1 MNTQLYSIRVYV
13 SSILFLLYSF
23 VVQAQQDIAVIK
35 QNDKYGLIDNRGKVL
50 LPCIYDELAVSCS
63 DLILCKQGDKYGFI
77 DRTGRTQITFKYDD
91 AGVFYNDTTWV
102 KKEGKVGFI
111 DRNGTLFIDCR
122 YEQASIFSEGMGGFK
137 KNGKWGFLNS
147 KGEVVVPPKY
157 EQVYRYNEGYAVVIN
172 QGRYGLLDKGGT
184 EVVPLEAYR
193 YLDYVQGHQG
203 IFVGLE
209 FPYKGK
215 YDLLKIQLTKIHKAS
230 LTQYKSIAI
239 MPFAFYGN
247 SECAP
252 VHDSEFI
259 IFEDTIGKRGVLN
272 SNFIEIIKGY
282 DHINYLSPRLFLCR
296 DSEKKKEHIL
306 DSLGRILG
314 DYSEYEEVKVY
325 SEGKIIV
332 RKNGKYGVIGFDKRK
347 IIDFKYDELSRFD
360 QGVAMAN
367 YKGSYY
373 LINAK
378 GKFLSK
384 KLDCD
389 RLQHISYPYMI
400 VIRKGEYY
408 GAVDY
413 SGKVILPTKYEALID
428 FYTQSLLKEPF
439 Y

>member
-1 MNTQLYSIRVYV
+1 MKVLLVY
-13 SSILFLLYSF
+13 IIFLLSRFPLY
-23 VVQAQQDIAVIK
+23 AQQDIAVIK
-35 QNDKYGLIDNRGKVL
+35 QNDKYGLIDNRGAIL

-77 DRTGRTQITFKYDD
+77 DRTGRTQIAFEYDD

-111 DRNGTLFIDCR
+111 ARNGRLFIDCK
-122 YEQASIFSEGMGGFK
+122 YEQAGIFSEGMGGFK
-137 KNGKWGFLNS
+137 QNGKWGFLDF
-147 KGEVVVPPKY
+147 KGEIVVQPKY
-157 EQVYRYNEGYAVVIN
+157 EQVYRYNEGYAIVIN
-172 QGRYGLLDKGGT
+172 QGRYGLLDKRGE
-184 EVVPLEAYR
+184 EVVPLERYR
-193 YLDYVQGHQG
+193 YLDYIQGRREA
-203 IFVGLE
+203 FVGLE

-215 YDLLKIQLTKIHKAS
+215 YDLLKVYHTKVDKAT

-247 SECAP
+247 SECGP
-252 VHDSEFI
+252 VLHSEFMV
-259 IFEDTIGKRGVLN
+259 FEDTISKQGVLN
-272 SNFIEIIKGY
+272 GDLIEIIKGY

-296 DSEKKKEHIL
+296 DSETKKEYIV
-306 DSLGRILG
+306 DSLGLILG
-314 DYSEYEEVKVY
+314 DYSEYDEVNVY
-325 SEGKIIV
+325 CEGKVIV
-332 RKNGKYGVIGFDKRK
+332 RKGGKYGAIGLDKRK

-360 QGVAMAN
+360 KGVAMAN

-373 LINAK
+373 LINAR
-378 GKFLSK
+378 GKFISK

-408 GAVDY
+408 GAIDY
-413 SGKVILPTKYEALID
+413 SGKKILPTKYETLID
-428 FYTQSLLKEPF
+428 FYPQSLLKEPF